1 MTEENSTPEPKKG
14 KKKED
19 WAEIEFEIGDIEFE
33 AKGRSVVVERMFRL
47 LLEKLEDGKLVK
59 VFKLASHDDEEEE
72 ESEEE
77 DEEEIEEEEETKE
90 YPDPEDVVEDLL
102 KSDIGEE
109 EYTPEDVPGDSSPA
123 DDEPRIPNEAYLDP
137 PPAWESLDEE
147 SPPESDP
154 EKESRES
161 PY

>member
-1 MTEENSTPEPKKG
+1 MTEENSTHETKKG

-47 LLEKLEDGKLVK
+47 LLEKIEDGKLVK
-59 VFKLASHDDEEEE
+59 VFKLESHDDEEEEEE

-77 DEEEIEEEEETKE
+77 DEEEAEEETKE

-102 KSDIGEE
+102 KSDIAEE
-109 EYTPEDVPGDSSPA
+109 SSSA

>member
-1 MTEENSTPEPKKG
+1 MNEENSTPEPKKG

-59 VFKLASHDDEEEE
+59 VFKLADDDEEEEEEE

-77 DEEEIEEEEETKE
+77 DEEEVEEEKDTKE
-90 YPDPEDVVEDLL
+90 YPDPEDVVEDFLE
-102 KSDIGEE
+102 SDIGEE
-109 EYTPEDVPGDSSPA
+109 VDAPV

-137 PPAWESLDEE
+137 PPAWESLDDE

>member
-1 MTEENSTPEPKKG
+1 MTEENTTPEPKKG

-72 ESEEE
+72 EEEEESEEE
-77 DEEEIEEEEETKE
+77 EYTKE
-90 YPDPEDVVEDLL
+90 YPDPEDVVEDIL
-102 KSDIGEE
+102 KSDIDEE
-109 EYTPEDVPGDSSPA
+109 LPEVETPEEVPVVPSPA

-137 PPAWESLDEE
+137 PPAWESLDDE

-154 EKESRES
+154 EKDSRES
-161 PY
+161 TY

>member
-1 MTEENSTPEPKKG
+1 MTEENSTPEIKKG

-59 VFKLASHDDEEEE
+59 VFKLESHEEEESEDEEEEE

-77 DEEEIEEEEETKE
+77 DEEEVEEEKDTKE
-90 YPDPEDVVEDLL
+90 YPDPEDVVEDFL
-102 KSDIGEE
+102 KSDTGEE
-109 EYTPEDVPGDSSPA
+109 VDAPA

-137 PPAWESLDEE
+137 PPAWESLDDE

>member
-1 MTEENSTPEPKKG
+1 MTEENSTHETKKG

-47 LLEKLEDGKLVK
+47 LLEKIEDGKLVK
-59 VFKLASHDDEEEE
+59 VFKLESHDDEEEEEE

-77 DEEEIEEEEETKE
+77 DEEEAEEETKE
-90 YPDPEDVVEDLL
+90 YPDPEDVIEDLL
-102 KSDIGEE
+102 KSESHA
-109 EYTPEDVPGDSSPA
+109 PEDVPGVSSSD
-123 DDEPRIPNEAYLDP
+123 DDEPRIPSEAYLDP
-137 PPAWESLDEE
+137 PPAWESLEDK

-161 PY
+161 SY